1 MSMIICQECNYKY
14 SEKAE
19 VCPNCNCPNPKKENE
34 YIQINKINNLEISLQ
49 KDIRR
54 LIQIHILSFIM
65 SILLFTDVKK
75 LNEINFI
82 VFIQSFFMFAF
93 VFFII
98 YSGYKI
104 GYNLFVFFGGL
115 LGSVAIIFIYTATL
129 EYLIKNVNP
138 ILGDIIVILFL
149 FLYFLYQYIFPIT
162 KAIKLRK
169 IKKQISI

>member
-19 VCPNCNCPNPKKENE
+19 GCPNCNYPNPKKENE
-34 YIQINKINNLEISLQ
+34 YIEINKINNLEISLQ

-75 LNEINFI
+75 LSEINFI

-93 VFFII
+93 VFFIFCI
-98 YSGYKI
+98 NI
-104 GYNLFVFFGGL
+104 
-115 LGSVAIIFIYTATL
+115 
-129 EYLIKNVNP
+129 
-138 ILGDIIVILFL
+138 
-149 FLYFLYQYIFPIT
+149 YFLLQ
-162 KAIKLRK
+162 
-169 IKKQISI
+169 KQ